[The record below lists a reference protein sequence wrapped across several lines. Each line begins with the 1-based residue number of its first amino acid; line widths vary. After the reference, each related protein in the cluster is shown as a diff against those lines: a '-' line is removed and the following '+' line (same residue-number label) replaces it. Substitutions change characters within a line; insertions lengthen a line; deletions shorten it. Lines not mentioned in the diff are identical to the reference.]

1 MGLLDNF
8 KKLNPMQGLDAA
20 QAAAKKA
27 EDEAKKKVVVQTQ
40 TSSTNKP
47 AFHPTNKFGQSDAK
61 AWNKT
66 EYDAWKKAQE
76 GKK

>member
-1 MGLLDNF
+1 
-8 KKLNPMQGLDAA
+8 MQGLDAA

-27 EDEAKKKVVVQTQ
+27 EDEAKKKVAVQ
-40 TSSTNKP
+40 TSSTNAP
-47 AFHPTNKFGQSDAK
+47 AFHPTNKFGQSNPNT
-61 AWNKT
+61 WNKA